1 MEGVIVRKYKKE
13 DRPFV
18 RRIVY
23 DTAAIGESAELFF
36 EDREILADFLS
47 KYFTDYEPQSS
58 FVAVINGKI
67 IGYLF
72 GAKNSTPMKLVSALW
87 VFPQIFV
94 RSIVRGTFLKKKNFI
109 FLLLSLSAFF
119 RGGYS
124 TPSLHKLYLAVLHI
138 NLKADFRGESVGAKL
153 MRAYFDY
160 LYEEKIRG
168 VHLRT
173 MSTRVGDFFDNQGF
187 KLLTSKRELVFS
199 KILKNN
205 TFAYFYGKRLL

>member
-23 DTAAIGESAELFF
+23 DTAAIGESAEFFF

-47 KYFTDYEPQSS
+47 KYFTDYEPQSC
-58 FVAVINGKI
+58 FVAVSNEKI

-72 GAKNSTPMKLVSALW
+72 GAKDSTPMKVIYTLW
-87 VFPQIFV
+87 IFPQVFV
-94 RSIVRGTFLKKKNFI
+94 KSIIRGTFLKKKNFI
-109 FLLLSLSAFF
+109 FLFLSFFALL
-119 RGGYS
+119 RGGYN
-124 TPSLHKLYLAVLHI
+124 TPSFHKLYPAVLHI

-153 MRAYFDY
+153 MRAYFNY
-160 LYEEKIRG
+160 LYEEKVRG

-173 MSTRVGDFFDNQGF
+173 MSARAGGFFDNQGF
-187 KLLTSKRELVFS
+187 KLLMSKRELVFS
-199 KILKNN
+199 KILKNS